1 MANLSDAFGK
11 VTIRKEGKEMS
22 LELLR
27 KIFEQI
33 STFYYG
39 NLNISEDELE
49 FDKPLYFATTGR
61 WSLYTT
67 LKDYF
72 DFNLDNFSKQE
83 FQNIS
88 GLIFDFDY
96 TDYEPGCGLFEE
108 GNIVIQAIYEGDK
121 LKTEFIYEESYPI
134 YITAG
139 NLETFFVYDNAFD
152 TYTKYGVKN
161 FKKFLKEDLEYQDNE
176 ILKKEY
182 NKLLEMSCEELLE
195 LFKYNEIRFCD
206 NGEDVSWVVENIL
219 DSVMVEI

>member
-22 LELLR
+22 LELLK

-33 STFYYG
+33 NTFYYG

-49 FDKPLYFATTGR
+49 FDKPLDFATTGR
-61 WSLYTT
+61 WSLCTT
-67 LKDYF
+67 LNDYF

-83 FQNIS
+83 LENIS

-96 TDYEPGCGLFEE
+96 TDYEPGCELFEE
-108 GNIVIQAIYEGDK
+108 GNITIRAIYEDDK
-121 LKTEFIYEESYPI
+121 LKTEFIFEESYPI

-176 ILKKEY
+176 IFKKAY
-182 NKLLEMSCEELLE
+182 NKLLEMSCEELLGF
-195 LFKYNEIRFCD
+195 FKNNEIDFCD
-206 NGEDVSWVVENIL
+206 NDENISWVVENIL
-219 DSVMVEI
+219 DSVMVES

>member
-22 LELLR
+22 LELLK

-33 STFYYG
+33 NTFYYG

-49 FDKPLYFATTGR
+49 FDKPLDFSTTGR
-61 WSLYTT
+61 WSLCST

-72 DFNLDNFSKQE
+72 DYGFDDFTKKEL
-83 FQNIS
+83 QNIS

-96 TDYEPGCGLFEE
+96 TDYEPGCVLFEE
-108 GNIVIQAIYEGDK
+108 GNITIRAIYEDDK

-134 YITAG
+134 GISAE
-139 NLETFFVYDNAFD
+139 NLENYFIYDDAFD
-152 TYTKYGVKN
+152 TFTEYGVKN

-176 ILKKEY
+176 IFKKAY
-182 NKLLEMSCEELLE
+182 NKLLEMSCEELLKF
-195 LFKYNEIRFCD
+195 FKDNEIRFCD
-206 NGEDVSWVVENIL
+206 NGEDISFVVENIL
-219 DSVMVEI
+219 DSVVVES

>member
-11 VTIRKEGKEMS
+11 LTIRKEGKEMS
-22 LELLR
+22 LELLK

-33 STFYYG
+33 NTFYYG

-49 FDKPLYFATTGR
+49 FDKPLDFATTGR
-61 WSLYTT
+61 WSLCTT
-67 LKDYF
+67 LNDYF

-83 FQNIS
+83 LENIS

-108 GNIVIQAIYEGDK
+108 GNITIRAIYEDDK
-121 LKTEFIYEESYPI
+121 LKTEFIFEESYPI

-176 ILKKEY
+176 IFKKAY

-195 LFKYNEIRFCD
+195 FFKDNEIVFCD
-206 NGEDVSWVVENIL
+206 NGDDISWVVENIL
-219 DSVMVEI
+219 DSVMVES

>member
-22 LELLR
+22 LELLK

-33 STFYYG
+33 NTFYYG

-49 FDKPLYFATTGR
+49 FDKPLDFSTTGR
-61 WSLYTT
+61 WSLCTT
-67 LKDYF
+67 LNDYF

-83 FQNIS
+83 LENIS

-96 TDYEPGCGLFEE
+96 TDYEPGCEVFEE
-108 GNIVIQAIYEGDK
+108 GNIVIQAKYEDGK
-121 LKTEFIYEESYPI
+121 LKTEFIYEEGYPI

-161 FKKFLKEDLEYQDNE
+161 FKKFLKEDLG
-176 ILKKEY
+176 I
-182 NKLLEMSCEELLE
+182 
-195 LFKYNEIRFCD
+195 
-206 NGEDVSWVVENIL
+206 
-219 DSVMVEI
+219 